1 MIRFTA
7 FAKFVCTP
15 LEKSLKNRVLTLRQD
30 IVTVNHGYLLQKQWA
45 LQMLDSIDLFP
56 GSGLL
61 TGNIVHYP
69 GNLEECLDVSDIPG
83 AVKTGHWMLTLE
95 STDIRNRYFK

>member
-15 LEKSLKNRVLTLRQD
+15 LEKSLKNRVLTLLQD